1 MSFWTRKAGPM
12 PIWGW
17 GAAGLGAALAY
28 SSYRR
33 NKAAQNAPAAQTQ
46 SGAATAPGDQ
56 SAPFVFILPGQTTP
70 APPQTG
76 RPHPPHEP
84 PTTPPVVTPPT
95 NWGAPPP
102 PPSQP
107 GGGFTTVTTPPPPPP
122 PPPPPQTR
130 TYTIQSG
137 DTLWGIATRFLGSGV
152 RWTDIYNANR
162 GVIEQVAN
170 QHRGG
175 AGSDNGHWIYPGTS
189 IVIPG

>member
-12 PIWGW
+12 PVWGW

-33 NKAAQNAPAAQTQ
+33 NKAAQAAPAAAT
-46 SGAATAPGDQ
+46 SSAATAPGDQ

-76 RPHPPHEP
+76 RHHPPPGP
-84 PTTPPVVTPPT
+84 PSTTPPPGTPIFDK
-95 NWGAPPP
+95 PP
-102 PPSQP
+102 PPSSGGFVNT
-107 GGGFTTVTTPPPPPP
+107 GGGTTTAPPPVTTPPPPA
-122 PPPPPQTR
+122 TR
-130 TYTIQSG
+130 TYTVQPG
-137 DTLWGIATRFLGSGV
+137 DTLWGIATSLLGSGV

-162 GVIEQVAN
+162 GVIEATAN

-189 IVIPG
+189 LSIPG